1 MEQENTNF
9 QEVAE
14 KPCEECSSG
23 GLPGWMATFADLVTL
38 LLTFFILLY
47 AMSKQDE
54 VKYKAVAGSI
64 REAFGGNTKSFG
76 EVPVTGKS
84 PYDSPTVIESLDDVK
99 PFPIDFLTTE
109 GILDKLEINRA
120 TTEELK
126 EIKKSLQD
134 FNLTESVNI
143 YEISEGI
150 KVRIKDKIFFKQGS
164 VAIDSIQMEVFE
176 RLINLLQKEKDW
188 KIFVEGHA
196 SSREQWQDKSLDA
209 FSLSAKRAEVV
220 SRYLIKRGVV
230 QENIS
235 SVFYGDSR
243 PLKNGNSSRV
253 EFLLRKVDLLNNPT
267 EKYVNPY

>member
-1 MEQENTNF
+1 MEEENTND
-9 QEVAE
+9 QIAAQ
-14 KPCEECSSG
+14 KPCEECSP
-23 GLPGWMATFADLVTL
+23 GLPGWMATFSDMVTL

-64 REAFGGNTKSFG
+64 REAFGGNTKSMG
-76 EVPVTGKS
+76 DVPVTGKS
-84 PYDSPTVIESLDDVK
+84 PYDSPTVIESLDNVK

-126 EIKKSLQD
+126 NIKKSLSD

-150 KVRIKDKIFFKQGS
+150 KVRIKDKIFFKKGS
-164 VAIDSIQMEVFE
+164 VTIDSIQMEVFE

-196 SSREQWQDKSLDA
+196 SQGEQWENRSLDA

-220 SRYLIKRGVV
+220 SRYLIKRGVS
-230 QENIS
+230 QEQVS

-243 PLKNGNSSRV
+243 PLANGNSSRV
-253 EFLLRKVDLLNNPT
+253 EFLIRKVDLLNDPT
-267 EKYVNPY
+267 EKYVSPY